1 MMAEAILK
9 ASNVTKRFGGLTAN
23 DDVSLQLGYQS
34 GEILSV
40 IGPNGA
46 GKSTLFKI
54 LAGFIKPTSGQIK
67 LFGEDITGLPPHII
81 AKKGLVR
88 TFQETTIFPELTAL
102 EHVSIAHQLSRGA
115 NDIEVFLNTAGARR
129 DEATLRTDSMAILQF
144 LGLDPIAHEVARNLP
159 HGFLRLLGIAMG
171 LAAKPKVLLLDE
183 PYAGLNPEE
192 TERAV
197 ALTRKLAQQGLSVIL
212 VEHDMKAV
220 MKISDRIVVLHFGK
234 KIAEGTPAEIRAN
247 SAVIEAYLGKEDE
260 ELGL

>member
-1 MMAEAILK
+1 VTRPPILRAERL
-9 ASNVTKRFGGLTAN
+9 TKRYGGLTAN
-23 DDVSLQLGYQS
+23 DEISLALSDQP
-34 GEILSV
+34 GEILSI

-46 GKSTLFKI
+46 GKSTLFKM
-54 LAGFIKPTSGQIK
+54 LAGFVKPTQGAVE
-67 LFGEDITGLPPHII
+67 LFGENITGLAPHLI

-102 EHVSIAHQLSRGA
+102 EHVSIGHQLARTA
-115 NDIEVFLNTAGARR
+115 NDFEVFIGAARAR
-129 DEATLRTDSMAILQF
+129 SDEAKLREDSLKILHF
-144 LGLDPIAHEVARNLP
+144 LGLDSVADERARNLP

-197 ALTRKLAQQGLSVIL
+197 ALTRKLAQQGLSVVL
-212 VEHDMKAV
+212 VEHDMRAV
-220 MKISDRIVVLHFGK
+220 MSISDRIIVLHFGK
-234 KIAEGTPAEIRAN
+234 KIAEGTPAEIRADP
-247 SAVIEAYLGKEDE
+247 AVIEAYLGKEDE

>member
-1 MMAEAILK
+1 VTPRPILRAER
-9 ASNVTKRFGGLTAN
+9 VTKRFGGLTAN
-23 DDVSLQLGYQS
+23 DDISFSLADRP
-34 GEILSV
+34 GEILSI

-46 GKSTLFKI
+46 GKSTLFKM
-54 LAGFIKPTSGQIK
+54 LAGFVRPTHGVVE

-81 AKKGLVR
+81 AKKGMVR

-102 EHVSIAHQLSRGA
+102 EHVSIAHQLARTA
-115 NDIEVFLNTAGARR
+115 NDFEVFFGAPRARADETA
-129 DEATLRTDSMAILQF
+129 LREDSVSILRF
-144 LGLDPIAHEVARNLP
+144 VGLGPVANELARNLP

-197 ALTRKLAQQGLSVIL
+197 ALTRKLAQQGLSVVL
-212 VEHDMKAV
+212 VEHDMRAV
-220 MKISDRIVVLHFGK
+220 MQISDRIIVLHFGK
-234 KIAEGTPAEIRAN
+234 KIAEGAPAEIRADP
-247 SAVIEAYLGKEDE
+247 AVIEAYLGKEDE

>member
-1 MMAEAILK
+1 MAGAILT

-23 DDVSLQLGYQS
+23 DDVSLELGERA
-34 GEILSV
+34 GEVLSV

-67 LFGEDITGLPPHII
+67 FLGEDITGLAPHVI
-81 AKKGLVR
+81 ARKGLVR
-88 TFQETTIFPELTAL
+88 SFQETTIFPELTAL
-102 EHVSIAHQLSRGA
+102 EHVSIAHQLSRHA
-115 NDIEVFLNTAGARR
+115 NDIEVFLNMPSARH
-129 DEATLRTDSMAILQF
+129 DEERLRADSMTILQF
-144 LGLDPIAHEVARNLP
+144 LGLEAIANEVARNLP

-197 ALTRKLAQQGLSVIL
+197 ALTRKLAKQGVSVIL

-220 MKISDRIVVLHFGK
+220 MKISDRIVVLHFGR
-234 KIAEGTPAEIRAN
+234 KIAEGTPAQIRADP
-247 SAVIEAYLGKEDE
+247 AVIEAYLGKEDE
-260 ELGL
+260 ELGM